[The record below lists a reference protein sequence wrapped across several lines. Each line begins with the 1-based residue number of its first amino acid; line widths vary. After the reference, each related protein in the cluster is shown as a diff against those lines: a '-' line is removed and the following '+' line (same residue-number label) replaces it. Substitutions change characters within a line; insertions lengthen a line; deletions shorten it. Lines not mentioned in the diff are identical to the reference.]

1 MDNLDLSSEGEEEP
15 QEQSR
20 ERSSL
25 AFREQREAQNA
36 VNQDT
41 ARFLLEANKE
51 KKNNKFTYSYPSL
64 GDEQDDAEEN
74 SDEDYVEIQ
83 RAIEKK
89 KQEAREQAG
98 KRTVN
103 TKTTLH
109 RNTQDISKEPQRK
122 ISTEVQSVLKPKY
135 SN

>member
-1 MDNLDLSSEGEEEP
+1 MDNLDLSSEGEEES

-64 GDEQDDAEEN
+64 GDDQDDAEEN

-83 RAIEKK
+83 SAIEKK

-109 RNTQDISKEPQRK
+109 RNTQDISKEP
-122 ISTEVQSVLKPKY
+122 
-135 SN
+135 